1 MAERGD
7 AASGASAVR
16 PARVRPA
23 TFDDA
28 AVLAALRRA
37 AMAEQALLRGGE
49 VYAQRE
55 AQPTPP
61 PGAAETPLW
70 VGELAGEVVGYL
82 AARADRLRDG
92 RLVGVIEAVYVDPA
106 CRGVGIGEAMLGSAL
121 DWCRARGCVGVD
133 ALALPGARA
142 TKNFFEESG
151 FTSRLLVM
159 HNRLEDGPRT

>member
-1 MAERGD
+1 MTERGD
-7 AASGASAVR
+7 AGTDPPAVR

-23 TFDDA
+23 RAHDA
-28 AVLAALRRA
+28 AALAALRRA
-37 AMAEQALLRGGE
+37 ALAEQALLRGGE
-49 VYAQRE
+49 LYAQRE
-55 AQPTPP
+55 ARPTPS
-61 PGAAETPLW
+61 PGTEGTALW

-82 AARADRLRDG
+82 AARADGLRDG

-106 CRGVGIGEAMLGSAL
+106 CRGVGVGEAMLGPAL
-121 DWCRARGCVGVD
+121 DWFRAQACVGVD

-159 HNRLEDGPRT
+159 HHRLEDGPKT